1 MNGEFKVNEYG
12 ALGRVL
18 LESSGSFTTRLH
30 SHLTGEGKEMELF
43 HVYNKTDLSKCSTA
57 VTRSR
62 LNRRSPDGRVPE
74 KKKENPPVMLDTN
87 QTKSKVKPRN

>member
-62 LNRRSPDGRVPE
+62 LNRRSPDGRVPSA
-74 KKKENPPVMLDTN
+74 V
-87 QTKSKVKPRN
+87 PRLLQVSLGNW